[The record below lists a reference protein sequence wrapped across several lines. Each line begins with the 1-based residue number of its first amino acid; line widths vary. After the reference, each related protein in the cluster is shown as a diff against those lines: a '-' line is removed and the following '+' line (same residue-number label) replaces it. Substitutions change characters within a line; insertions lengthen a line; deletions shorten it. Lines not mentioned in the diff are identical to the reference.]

1 MTAVAKHRATLLASI
16 TSRQR
21 RRRAFVPL
29 PRTRSNNYNIDI
41 DVLLT
46 QDSISHTLL
55 VTRFANLVH
64 ASIARPT
71 LAIDYIRAEEPPL
84 PIPRH

>member
-21 RRRAFVPL
+21 IRRALVTLPL
-29 PRTRSNNYNIDI
+29 IRSNNCNIDVE
-41 DVLLT
+41 VLLT
-46 QDSISHTLL
+46 QDYISHTLL
-55 VTRFANLVH
+55 VTRSVNLVH

-71 LAIDYIRAEEPPL
+71 LAIDYSRAEEPPL